1 MEDPKCPHDKLIEKI
16 YHQFWRSRQTLSP
29 VSRLNLIERAVVL
42 LLMHVETFKTDNI
55 FFSLTSSMCLMAHWP
70 IISSIVVSPL
80 ILTISIGE
88 IKDVLWCL
96 TPLLTIFQLYP
107 CGQFYWWRKPE
118 YQAKTTSLSQVND
131 KFLSHN
137 VLSSTLR
144 YLPRKIQIHNFSALI
159 AHVVVNPT
167 TIRLGP
173 WWPHWV
179 QKKKCLNYRQIVNI
193 LVPATLT
200 VQLRY
205 RRTQPSG
212 RS

>member
-1 MEDPKCPHDKLIEKI
+1 MK
-16 YHQFWRSRQTLSP
+16 
-29 VSRLNLIERAVVL
+29 
-42 LLMHVETFKTDNI
+42 VETDIITSITVESDRTSCGTTVNACRDIQNWQYFFLINVINVFDGTLTYNFQYCSQSLDTDNI
-55 FFSLTSSMCLMAHWP
+55 NRRDQRCFMVSNATFNNISVISLQSVLLVEKTGVPGENYFSVA
-70 IISSIVVSPL
+70 
-80 ILTISIGE
+80 
-88 IKDVLWCL
+88 
-96 TPLLTIFQLYP
+96 
-107 CGQFYWWRKPE
+107 
-118 YQAKTTSLSQVND
+118 SQWQI
-131 KFLSHN
+131 LSHN

-144 YLPRKIQIHNFSALI
+144 YLPRKIRIHNFSALI